1 MTSRIKLLISA
12 ISLIATGTTAYVAY
26 LRTNV
31 NAQVN
36 EANAAIAAAMEA
48 AAPALAKAREV
59 DALLNER
66 AFNSERAKLTT
77 AARETARLYGETAM
91 SFRSAVVKVTAAIQ
105 AADTNAGRTYFG
117 TRLESLKK
125 RVEMAEAAQE
135 GYAVAADES
144 ITDLATLRAR
154 MEPHAVRAETARG
167 EAKRLAAEAEAF
179 REQHRGE
186 F

>member
-31 NAQVN
+31 NAQVH
-36 EANAAIAAAMEA
+36 EANVAIATAMEA
-48 AAPALAKAREV
+48 AASARAKAREV

-66 AFNSERAKLTT
+66 AFKSERAKLTT
-77 AARETARLYGETAM
+77 AARETSRLYGEAAV
-91 SFRSAVVKVTAAIQ
+91 SFRLALGKVTAAIQ
-105 AADTNAGRTYFG
+105 ASDTNAGRTYFG
-117 TRLESLKK
+117 MRLESLEK
-125 RVEMAEAAQE
+125 RVETAEAAQE

-144 ITDLATLRAR
+144 ITDLANLRAR
-154 MEPHAVRAETARG
+154 MEPFAVRAETARA
-167 EAKRLAAEAEAF
+167 EAKRLATEAETF
-179 REQHRGE
+179 RNQHQDE